1 MSWALYTEDPDE
13 TEQTP
18 TPLFP
23 SKENDL
29 WDGSSYP
36 AHSPAPG
43 LSHVSFEQ
51 PFTGSVPAKS
61 LQVGSA
67 PASHFGAVVQPEIGR
82 AMEPVRRAQF
92 FYSVSFHPNRTQVMS
107 SRSEMRVGD
116 FVITDA
122 DRGIDIGRIVGVAE
136 RPPPREMK
144 NVKSIVRVA
153 SQSEIAQLP
162 RKEFKEANALQVCQV
177 KAKEMEMPMEI
188 TGAEFQFDGKKL
200 TFYYMANHYVDFTP
214 LVRTLFKIYGT
225 RIWMVW
231 HDGSGPV
238 KDVYTRGE

>member
-1 MSWALYTEDPDE
+1 MSWDLYTEDPDE
-13 TEQTP
+13 TEQPP
-18 TPLFP
+18 TPLLP
-23 SKENDL
+23 SGLKDV
-29 WDGSSYP
+29 WDDRP
-36 AHSPAPG
+36 NIAHSPAPE
-43 LSHVSFEQ
+43 LSHVNFEQ
-51 PFTGSVPAKS
+51 PFTRSSADRS
-61 LQVGSA
+61 LHVGSA
-67 PASHFGAVVQPEIGR
+67 PASHFGTVLQPELGR
-82 AMEPVRRAQF
+82 EMEPVRRAQF
-92 FYSVSFHPNRTQVMS
+92 FYSVSFHRNRTQVMS

-153 SQSEIAQLP
+153 AESEIAQLP
-162 RKEFKEANALQVCQV
+162 RKEFKEANALQVCQLKV
-177 KAKEMEMPMEI
+177 KEMELPMEI

-200 TFYYMANHYVDFTP
+200 TFYYMASHYVDFRD
-214 LVRTLFKIYGT
+214 LVRTLFKIFGT

-231 HDGSGPV
+231 YDGSAPV